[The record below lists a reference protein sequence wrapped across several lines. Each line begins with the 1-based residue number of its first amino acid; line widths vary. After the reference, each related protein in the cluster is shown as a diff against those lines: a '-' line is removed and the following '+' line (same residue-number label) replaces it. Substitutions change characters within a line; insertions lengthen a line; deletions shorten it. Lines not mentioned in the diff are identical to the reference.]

1 MVKNVNSKPLNWTDL
16 HPVQC
21 SYELSEEPGVETRGV
36 CGGASVLLFEFHWNV
51 AIVSKWAVWTSQ
63 GSQKTEEQG
72 RYQSS

>member
-51 AIVSKWAVWTSQ
+51 AIVSK
-63 GSQKTEEQG
+63 
-72 RYQSS
+72 